1 MSNITSLIRIFSH
14 KHHLVSLFTF
24 ANPTVVES
32 FKAPISFLLRASA
45 TCHSII
51 REKKKTELLKTQR
64 SYIDQTDKQGF
75 SYALPCVYAIK
86 KRKEKRGIWW
96 DYNYMSMHT

>member
-1 MSNITSLIRIFSH
+1 V
-14 KHHLVSLFTF
+14 K
-24 ANPTVVES
+24 
-32 FKAPISFLLRASA
+32 KK
-45 TCHSII
+45 
-51 REKKKTELLKTQR
+51 KKKTEFLKTQR